1 MKIKKITALGLSAL
15 MAASLLGGNVF
26 AADFTDQEVV
36 AEAAGDYDYSAQYY
50 KGVYY
55 SWGLNEA
62 GDGVIL
68 RTAWSDAKFPEVVEI
83 PATRIV
89 DGKEYPVKELAA
101 NLFEFKELKKVVMPD
116 TITTLW
122 AGAFAE
128 CKKLESVVF
137 SKNLKIMY
145 DSSFLNCTS
154 LKSIVLP
161 DRLEEVGISVFR
173 GCSSLSSVTFGKGP
187 LYLNLYSFK
196 DCTALKKITIPRN
209 VDRIFS
215 WAFDG
220 DKLTIYGYKGTRA
233 ESYAKNNDGIE
244 FVALDGKSGSST
256 AIKGVTIKAS
266 NKTMTASASKS
277 QTWTIGAKASNGGK
291 LSYKSSS
298 SKVKVSSAGKV
309 TVPKKFAGKVKITIK
324 TGKVSKTVT
333 LTVKKAANP
342 LKVLTKNQKIKASAV
357 KKKAK
362 TFRIKV
368 TKAQGK
374 VSYKSS
380 NSKYVKVSGKGKVT
394 VKKGCPKGTYKITV
408 TAKGKG
414 IYNKKSKTLT
424 VRVK

>member
-15 MAASLLGGNVF
+15 MAVSLFGGNSVF

-36 AEAAGDYDYSAQYY
+36 SYAAGDYDYSAQYY

-68 RTAWSDAKFPEVVEI
+68 NTAWVDDKFPEVVEI
-83 PATRIV
+83 PATREV
-89 DGKEYPVKELAA
+89 SGKEYPVKELAN

-122 AGAFAE
+122 AGSFAQ
-128 CKKLESVVF
+128 CKNLESVVF
-137 SKNLKIMY
+137 SKNLKIIY
-145 DSSFLNCTS
+145 HSSFLNCTS

-161 DRLEEVGISVFR
+161 DSLEEVGISVFK
-173 GCSSLSSVTFGKGP
+173 GCSSLSSVTFGKGS
-187 LYLNLYSFK
+187 LYLNLYSFAE
-196 DCTALKKITIPRN
+196 CPSLKKITIPRN

-215 WAFDG
+215 GAFYG
-220 DKLTIYGYKGTRA
+220 DKLTIYGYRGTRA
-233 ESYAKNNDGIE
+233 ESYANYNDGID
-244 FVALDGKSGSST
+244 FVALDGKNGSAT
-256 AIKGVTIKAS
+256 GVTIKAS
-266 NKTMTASASKS
+266 GKTMTASASKA
-277 QTWTIGAKASNGGK
+277 QTWTIGAKASNGKK
-291 LSYKSSS
+291 LSYKSSN
-298 SKVKVSSAGKV
+298 SKVKVSSSGKV
-309 TVPKKFAGKVKITIK
+309 TVPKNFAGTVKITIK

-333 LTVKKAANP
+333 LTVKKASNP

-362 TFRIKV
+362 TFTVK
-368 TKAQGK
+368 TSKAQGK

-380 NSKYVKVSGKGKVT
+380 NSQYVTVSAKGKVT
-394 VKKGCPKGTYKITV
+394 VKKGTPKGKYKITV

-414 IYNKKSKTLT
+414 IYGKKSKSLT
-424 VRVK
+424 VTVK

>member
-1 MKIKKITALGLSAL
+1 MVMSFGGSVYAEDFADWEV
-15 MAASLLGGNVF
+15 ASQAGESSSESNV
-26 AADFTDQEVV
+26 
-36 AEAAGDYDYSAQYY
+36 YN
-50 KGVYY
+50 GVWY
-55 SWGLNEA
+55 SWGWND
-62 GDGVIL
+62 DGGVL
-68 RTAWSDAKFPEVVEI
+68 LKTAEPADPSSGYPAEVTI
-83 PATRIV
+83 PAVRMI
-89 DGKEYPVKELAA
+89 DGKEVPVTGLGDV
-101 NLFEFKELKKVVMPD
+101 LFSTAKRATIKKVTMPD
-116 TITTLW
+116 TVTVIGS
-122 AGAFAE
+122 GAFE
-128 CKKLESVVF
+128 GCTNLESITLSKKLKEIQAKAF
-137 SKNLKIMY
+137 Y
-145 DSSFLNCTS
+145 GCTS

-161 DRLEEVGISVFR
+161 DSMQKIGMSAFE
-173 GCSSLSSVTFGKGP
+173 GCSSLSNVILGNGLSYIDVWAF
-187 LYLNLYSFK
+187 NS
-196 DCTALKKITIPRN
+196 CSSLKSITIPRN
-209 VDRIFS
+209 VTTIGGMHKIFS
-215 WAFDG
+215 NSMHV
-220 DKLTIYGYKGTRA
+220 TVYGYTGSAA
-233 ESYAKNNDGIE
+233 EKKFASDSNVT
-244 FVALDGKSGSST
+244 FVALDKKSNSASGQNT
-256 AIKGVTIKAS
+256 GVSIKAS
-266 NKTMTASASKS
+266 DKTMTASASKK
-277 QTWTIGAKASNGGK
+277 QTWTIGAKASNGAK
-291 LSYKSSS
+291 LTYTSSN

-342 LKVLTKNQKIKASAV
+342 MKIVKKNQKVKASAV